1 MKAWLTSLR
10 DRPIAGSERV
20 TAMVTVTVLMVAAAI
35 LLTLSRPHGQPRRS
49 SPRSAPR
56 IVQGTSAS
64 RARASEESTESTT
77 LLTPRV
83 ARAAD
88 LFLTGYLGYLYGHAP
103 IAAIEGATPALLRS
117 LRAQPARISPGMLG
131 RRPHVV
137 ALRGTPAASGLLGV
151 SALVNDGG
159 VVDYSIG
166 LRLAPHRGRLLASA
180 LEGGE

>member
-1 MKAWLTSLR
+1 MKVWLTSLC
-10 DRPIAGSERV
+10 DRPIAGSERA

-35 LLTLSRPHGQPRRS
+35 LLTLSQPHGQSRQSSSLRS
-49 SPRSAPR
+49 VPR

-64 RARASEESTESTT
+64 RVRISEESTT
-77 LLTPRV
+77 LLTSRV

-103 IAAIEGATPALLRS
+103 VAAIEGATPALLRS
-117 LRAQPARISPGMLG
+117 LRAQPARMSPGMLG
-131 RRPHVV
+131 RRPRVV
-137 ALRGTPAASGLLGV
+137 ALRSSPATAGLLGV

-166 LRLAPHRGRLLASA
+166 LHLALHRGRLLVSA
-180 LEGGE
+180 LEPGE